1 MRGSKPSQRAAARC
15 SRIAIAGPA
24 IMAEKRKIN
33 GNRSDHQRTFTLCG
47 MQRHQS
53 PSDDWWRCDSVTPR
67 SMIGM

>member
-24 IMAEKRKIN
+24 IMAEKRKSS
-33 GNRSDHQRTFTLCG
+33 GSCSDHQRTFTLCG
-47 MQRHQS
+47 MS
-53 PSDDWWRCDSVTPR
+53 VINVPSDDWCRCDSVTPR